1 MRPLWLYFEISVV
14 AFAACLVLISLSNGR
29 VLRRLDRYRPAGRLP
44 RVSVLV
50 PARNEEANIGD
61 CVRSLLAQDYPD
73 FEVVVLNDGS
83 TDRTGEILADFMA
96 REGEGEILRRRSA
109 SLRMTEGGEKARLR
123 VLEETALP
131 EGWPGKHWACQQLAD
146 ASDGELILFTDAD
159 TRHGPRSVRHGVA
172 ALEAEGADL
181 LTAIPHEETGTWA
194 ERLAVPV
201 VPWSILTFLPLA
213 LAYRLPHATL
223 SAAIGQYML
232 FRRSAY
238 TQIGGHAAVRGDP
251 VDDMALGRRVKAQ
264 GFRWRLAD
272 ATHDVRCRMYKNAG
286 QVFEGFSKNLFAA
299 FGNRL
304 LPFIGVW
311 AWLSIVTLLPV
322 GLLLAR
328 LLGAPVPALDAGIA
342 LLGVAL
348 GLASWGLCHL
358 RFGFPAYLIPLYPLT
373 ILLALFIAFRSIA
386 LVRRGRT
393 TWKGR
398 TLAQHRVRWW

>member
-14 AFAACLVLISLSNGR
+14 AFAACLVFISLSNWR
-29 VLRRLDRYRPAGRLP
+29 VLRQMGRYPRAGRLP

-50 PARNEEANIGD
+50 PARNEEANIGG
-61 CVRSLLAQDYPD
+61 CVQSLLAQDYPD

-83 TDRTGEILADFMA
+83 TDRTGEILADIQA
-96 REGEGEILRRRSA
+96 GAGP
-109 SLRMTEGGEKARLR
+109 ARLR
-123 VLEETALP
+123 VLEGTALP
-131 EGWPGKHWACQQLAD
+131 EGWPGKHWACQQLAE

-181 LTAIPHEETGTWA
+181 LTAIPHEETGSWA

-213 LAYRLPHATL
+213 VAYRLPHASL
-223 SAAIGQYML
+223 SATIGQYML
-232 FRRSAY
+232 FRRGAY
-238 TQIGGHAAVRGDP
+238 ARIGGYAAVRSDP
-251 VDDMALGRRVKAQ
+251 VDDMALGRRIKAL
-264 GFRWRLAD
+264 GLRWRLAD
-272 ATHDVRCRMYKNAG
+272 ATRDVRCRMYRNAG

-311 AWLSIVTLLPV
+311 AWLSIVTLLPIGV
-322 GLLLAR
+322 LFAC

-358 RFGFPAYLIPLYPLT
+358 RFGFPAYLVPLYPFT

-398 TLAQHRVRWW
+398 TLGQPRVRWW